1 MGMDVF
7 FESIRLDRHILAFL
21 LGVPRML
28 MIFQVAPFLGSS
40 VVTGQL
46 RMVIVISLY
55 LILHPMILDQ
65 LPEVVHLDASQ
76 IGVFFAF
83 GFKEIIL
90 GFLMG
95 YLAGLIFWA
104 IQSAGFFMDNQRGA
118 SQAEGADPLSQDSTS
133 PTGSLL
139 FQGAVYLF
147 FVTGGFMAFLGV
159 IYASYRLWPVLSF
172 LPLQWSIQIP
182 LFFAERV
189 SWLILQMML
198 IAGPVA
204 IACLLTDFSLGLI
217 NRFASQ
223 LNVYV
228 LAMPIKSAITVF
240 LLFLYFSSLV
250 ILFESLFGEIG
261 SSILQL
267 KGLLS

>member
-1 MGMDVF
+1 MGIEAL
-7 FESIRLDRHILAFL
+7 FENFGLQQHILAFL
-21 LGVPRML
+21 LGMPRMFTV
-28 MIFQVAPFLGSS
+28 FQTAPFLGSS

-46 RMVIVISLY
+46 RTAIVISLY
-55 LILHPMILDQ
+55 LILHPIILEE
-65 LPEVVHLDASQ
+65 LPEVVYWDMSQ
-76 IGVFFAF
+76 IAYFIAF
-83 GFKEIIL
+83 GFKEILL

-95 YLAGLIFWA
+95 YLAGLVFWT

-133 PTGSLL
+133 PTGSFL

-147 FVTGGFMAFLGV
+147 FTTGGFMAFLGV
-159 IYASYRLWPVLSF
+159 MYASYRLWPVLS
-172 LPLQWSIQIP
+172 LVPLQWSIQVP

-189 SWLILQMML
+189 SWLMLQMML

-228 LAMPIKSAITVF
+228 LAMPIKSAITMF

-250 ILFESLFGEIG
+250 VLFESLFGEIG
-261 SSILQL
+261 QSIIYLSS
-267 KGLLS
+267 LLS